1 MSGELRNRNVIV
13 TGASAGVG
21 RAAVHRFARAG
32 ARIGLIAR
40 DADALHDVKKEV
52 EQLGGTPFVAPADV
66 SNPNEVFAAA
76 AANRPGARRDR
87 RLDQ

>member
-1 MSGELRNRNVIV
+1 MSGELRNRNVVV

-32 ARIGLIAR
+32 ARVGLIR

-52 EQLGGTPFVAPADV
+52 EQLGGTAFVAPADV

-76 AANRPGARRDR
+76 AANRPGPRRDR

>member
-1 MSGELRNRNVIV
+1 MSGELRNRNVVV

-21 RAAVHRFARAG
+21 RAAVHRFAGR
-32 ARIGLIAR
+32 ARIGLMAR

-52 EQLGGTPFVAPADV
+52 EQLGGTAFVAPADV
-66 SNPNEVFAAA
+66 SNANEVFAAA
-76 AANRPGARRDR
+76 AANRPGVRRDR